1 MGILKRQGISRRKTS
16 TGWGLWKKDETP
28 FRFGALP
35 RWGEL
40 YGKPDS
46 AKSIWRNYRRIL
58 SLDSAMAVVQFY
70 KDGIRYQ
77 RKYFHILSRQ
87 RYGHEVYCRQRRKNR
102 ILYLAIVPTRSKSHL
117 EADGNDG
124 LVYTGVLN
132 NNGMKFAFR
141 IKAIHKGGTLKAE
154 KRPDYCEG
162 CWRSGIPATADTDYK
177 MNFAPDFKGPKAYV
191 GNDPSQTTLAM
202 MDNTLKKGY
211 DELYRNH
218 EADYTALFN
227 RVRLNQ
233 SGNRHQPADLQT
245 TG

>member
-1 MGILKRQGISRRKTS
+1 MVMKFTADKG
-16 TGWGLWKKDETP
+16 
-28 FRFGALP
+28 
-35 RWGEL
+35 
-40 YGKPDS
+40 GKQ
-46 AKSIWRNYRRIL
+46 NLVL
-58 SLDSAMAVVQFY
+58 S
-70 KDGIRYQ
+70 
-77 RKYFHILSRQ
+77 
-87 RYGHEVYCRQRRKNR
+87 YCPNNE
-102 ILYLAIVPTRSKSHL
+102 AKSHL

-154 KRPDYCEG
+154 NDRIIVKDADEVVFLL
-162 CWRSGIPATADTDYK
+162 TADTDYK
-177 MNFAPDFKGPKAYV
+177 MNFAPDFKDPKAYV

-202 MDNTLKKGY
+202 MNNVLKKGY

-227 RVRLNQ
+227 RVRFEINQ
-233 SGNRHQPADLQT
+233 EIGSPYLQT